1 MPDLVLKLTAFEGPI
16 DLLFK
21 LIEKNKVSLFDIPV
35 AAIAE
40 QYVLIIK
47 QFPEDMEF
55 MSGYL
60 LMAATLLEIKS
71 RLLVPRN
78 SADSDGEEDEDPR
91 EALVARL
98 LEYKKFKEAT
108 EAFRDLE
115 KTGEKSWYG
124 ASQKELLDS
133 LKGGALPD
141 LEKILRG
148 LDADRLK
155 AIYLDT
161 LSRREAKTDKAR
173 AGFKGVAKDAYNI
186 EEKLAILQGLLENRK
201 RLDFTSLFRACR
213 EKSERVVMFLALLEM
228 TKKKNVAILQSDV
241 FEDIFICSLD
251 QDAPEEE

>member
-1 MPDLVLKLTAFEGPI
+1 MPDLVLRLQAFEGPI

-21 LIEKNKVSLFDIPV
+21 LIEKNKVNLFDIPV
-35 AAIAE
+35 AEIAE
-40 QYVLIIK
+40 QYVEIIK

-71 RLLVPRN
+71 RLLVPRT
-78 SADSDGEEDEDPR
+78 AAEEGEEEEDPR

-98 LEYKKFKEAT
+98 LDYKRFKEVT
-108 EAFRDLE
+108 ETFRDLE
-115 KTGEKSWYG
+115 KTGEKSWFR
-124 ASQKELLDS
+124 AAEKDLLGD

-186 EEKLAILQGLLENRK
+186 EEKLAILQSLLETRK

-251 QDAPEEE
+251 QEPEE